1 MIPTRSEIIN
11 ASVNELILILII
23 NIRKKDLF
31 LFLFFIFEDPFHGL
45 LLTDGRSPFPC
56 LLFIEQTYGS
66 VNINILFKV
75 KFWL

>member
-1 MIPTRSEIIN
+1 M
-11 ASVNELILILII
+11 
-23 NIRKKDLF
+23 
-31 LFLFFIFEDPFHGL
+31 FLFFIFKDPFHGL

-75 KFWL
+75 KFWLTFLHSYLYHNMLIESFSALYFF